1 MADAPLRVAAIVPTL
16 DRAAD
21 LEACLRSLAAARP
34 AYAEVIVAD
43 QGADRS
49 LEPLVASLGARWL
62 HLERRGLSRARNA
75 ALALASSP
83 WVHFPDDDC
92 TVAPDLLA
100 RVTVALARAPGAGFV
115 AARVVTPAG
124 AAVMKGMGGEERPLS
139 TPADTLATV
148 MSPGLFVAARVLG
161 KLGGFDERFG
171 VGAEW
176 PSGEESDL
184 LFRAFAAG
192 ETGLYAPAAVVTHPD
207 PFAARDEA
215 ARLARARAYGRGWGA
230 LFAKHAGAGVGMPG
244 AGVGMPGASG
254 AVGDGA
260 EARAR
265 AAQFTAMQ
273 RRFEARALGGAAF
286 AALTLRPA
294 VARRQW
300 QSWLGRREGWRRWRE
315 AAGSRA

>member
-1 MADAPLRVAAIVPTL
+1 MAEAPLRVAAILPTL

-43 QGADRS
+43 QGADRT
-49 LEPLVASLGARWL
+49 LEPLVTSLGARYL

-83 WVHFPDDDC
+83 WLHFPDDDC
-92 TVAPDLLA
+92 TVAPDILG
-100 RVTVALARAPGAGFV
+100 RVGEALARSPRAGFV
-115 AARVVTPAG
+115 AARVVTPSG
-124 AAVMKGMGGEERPLS
+124 IAVMKGMGPEARVLA

-148 MSPGLFVAARVLG
+148 MSPGLFVAARVLERCG
-161 KLGGFDERFG
+161 AFDERFG

-192 ETGLYAPAAVVTHPD
+192 ETGLYAPSAVVTHPD

-230 LFAKHAGAGVGMPG
+230 LFAKHGFLR
-244 AGVGMPGASG
+244 PGASG
-254 AVGDGA
+254 AVGDDPKQ
-260 EARAR
+260 RAR
-265 AAQFTAMQ
+265 AAGFAALQ
-273 RRFEARALGGAAF
+273 RRFETRALGGAAL
-286 AALTLRPA
+286 AALTLRPRA
-294 VARRQW
+294 ARRQW
-300 QSWLGRREGWRRWRE
+300 QSWLGRREGWRAFRDSGG
-315 AAGSRA
+315 AGA

>member
-49 LEPLVASLGARWL
+49 LEPLVTSLGARWL
-62 HLERRGLSRARNA
+62 HLEKRGLSRARNA

-83 WVHFPDDDC
+83 WLHFPDDDC
-92 TVAPDLLA
+92 TVAPDILA
-100 RVTVALARAPGAGFV
+100 RVAEALARSPRAGFI
-115 AARVVTPAG
+115 AARVRTPAG
-124 AAVMKGMGGEERPLS
+124 GVVMKGMGSGERVLACAS
-139 TPADTLATV
+139 DTLATV
-148 MSPGLFVAARVLG
+148 MSPGLFVAARVLERC
-161 KLGGFDERFG
+161 GGFDERFG
-171 VGAEW
+171 VGAKW

-215 ARLARARAYGRGWGA
+215 ARLSRARAYGRGWGA
-230 LFAKHAGAGVGMPG
+230 LFAKHAFVR
-244 AGVGMPGASG
+244 PGASG
-254 AVGDGA
+254 AVEGGA
-260 EARAR
+260 EERAR
-265 AAQFTAMQ
+265 AAGFAALQ
-273 RRFEARALGGAAF
+273 RRFETRALGGAAL
-286 AALTLRPA
+286 AALTLRPR

-300 QSWLGRREGWRRWRE
+300 QSWLGRREGWRQWRQSGG
-315 AAGSRA
+315 AGA